1 MHKRTILINIII
13 ILFSFSAVP
22 AHCLSS
28 LDAGFQKTK
37 KEPQGNS
44 VVPGPTVEPKGAPMP
59 EDPHA
64 QYLDFFEEV
73 YRTMEENY
81 YQPVSRA
88 RFEEFLKIFDEK
100 IYAQL
105 QETGKSI
112 DYIRWRSAA
121 LLVER
126 LRSEEDIFSAL
137 YPPKP
142 AKEYEETALGK
153 RSDLGLT
160 GSRSTDGYV
169 LSFIEPRSD
178 AYEKGLHAGDIVK
191 SFDGKQVADLT
202 DAQITEI
209 LTPLIDTT
217 VKVSFLDVKKSVVR
231 DADLLS
237 KEYFKQT
244 VFPLPIT
251 VPGMYGLK
259 VERFNRATSED
270 MLRFLEFFRSQSPIK
285 GLILD
290 LRNNPGGPPLS
301 AREISSFF
309 LPAATEFAYFQK
321 KGQEK
326 AVLDVPTIPS
336 RYWYDGPIVIFI
348 DKNSG
353 SAAELF
359 SGILQKR
366 KRAVLMGVNSAG
378 QVMLKSMFNFDDE
391 SMLLLI
397 TSRGHHPDGSVF
409 SFGGLVPDKRVE
421 GEDDDVLIRSAV
433 AYFVYVYKNGLW
445 DASQRQVHEPPSQP

>member
-1 MHKRTILINIII
+1 
-13 ILFSFSAVP
+13 V
-22 AHCLSS
+22 
-28 LDAGFQKTK
+28 
-37 KEPQGNS
+37 
-44 VVPGPTVEPKGAPMP
+44 
-59 EDPHA
+59 
-64 QYLDFFEEV
+64 
-73 YRTMEENY
+73 
-81 YQPVSRA
+81 
-88 RFEEFLKIFDEK
+88 KIFDTK
-100 IYAQL
+100 IYSQL
-105 QETGKSI
+105 QGEGKSI

-126 LRSEEDIFSAL
+126 LRSSEDIFSAL

-142 AKEYEETALGK
+142 AKEYAETALGK
-153 RSDLGLT
+153 RSDLGIT
-160 GSRSTDGYV
+160 GSRSAEGYV

-178 AYEKGLHAGDIVK
+178 AYEKGLHAGDIIK
-191 SFDGKQVADLT
+191 SLDGRQMADLT
-202 DAQITEI
+202 DAQITDL

-217 VKVSFLDVKKSVVR
+217 VEVSFLDVKNSLVR
-231 DADLLS
+231 DVALLS

-244 VFPLPIT
+244 VFPLPVT
-251 VPGMYGLK
+251 VPGIYGLK

-309 LPAATEFAYFQK
+309 LPAGEEFAYFQK
-321 KGQEK
+321 KGQDR
-326 AVLDVPTIPS
+326 AVLDVPTIPA

-348 DKNSG
+348 DKDSG

-409 SFGGLVPDKRVE
+409 SFGGLIPDNRVE
-421 GEDDDVLIRSAV
+421 GADDAALIRSAV
-433 AYFVYVYKNGLW
+433 AYFAYVYKNGLW
-445 DASQRQVHEPPSQP
+445 DEPSRQMRAAPSHP